1 MELEFY
7 WADYKR
13 FGSDGSLITLG
24 RLIEENLKT
33 EYGPDIKRLFIC
45 GHCRALIPPNENLCK
60 THEEF
65 EEHRATLQESP
76 SIRLLKKKQE
86 LEIRFATVWPIA
98 EELRPDAE
106 MLKLGTFHRFYKKVL
121 VLVETASQKIGKKTN
136 FNFENL
142 LSDIRALEPELPK
155 SLKELA
161 LLYAGYQK

>member
-1 MELEFY
+1 MEFEFY

-24 RLIEENLKT
+24 RLMEESLKA

-45 GHCRALIPPNENLCK
+45 GHCRALIPPNENLRK

-65 EEHRATLQESP
+65 EEHRAKLQESP

-121 VLVETASQKIGKKTN
+121 VLIEAASQKLGKKTY
-136 FNFENL
+136 FNFEKL
-142 LSDIRALEPELPK
+142 LFDIRELEPELPK

-161 LLYAGYQK
+161 LLYAAYHK

>member
-1 MELEFY
+1 MEFEFY
-7 WADYKR
+7 WTDYKR

-24 RLIEENLKT
+24 RLMEKNLKA

-45 GHCRALIPPNENLCK
+45 GHCRALIPPNENLSK

-65 EEHRATLQESP
+65 EDHRSILQESP

-121 VLVETASQKIGKKTN
+121 VLVEAASQKLSKKTD
-136 FNFENL
+136 FNFEQL
-142 LSDIRALEPELPK
+142 LSDIHGLEPELPK

-161 LLYAGYQK
+161 LLYADYQK